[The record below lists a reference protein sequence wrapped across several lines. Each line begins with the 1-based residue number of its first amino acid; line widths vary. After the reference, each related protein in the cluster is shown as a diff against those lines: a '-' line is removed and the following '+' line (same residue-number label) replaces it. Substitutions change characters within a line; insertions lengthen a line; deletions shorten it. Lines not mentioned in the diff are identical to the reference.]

1 MGKRLYNEAKK
12 QGNARY
18 IAEKTDKI
26 QAALPRGYADKLTA
40 LNVPVPYKATKSSSR
55 GESARL
61 GAVSL
66 SAVSAMPRYTGGGL
80 KRKRLI

>member
-40 LNVPVPYKATKSSSR
+40 LSEKLGLSKAQTVKSAIDMLYSSAFD
-55 GESARL
+55 EQQ
-61 GAVSL
+61 
-66 SAVSAMPRYTGGGL
+66 PTEQD
-80 KRKRLI
+80 